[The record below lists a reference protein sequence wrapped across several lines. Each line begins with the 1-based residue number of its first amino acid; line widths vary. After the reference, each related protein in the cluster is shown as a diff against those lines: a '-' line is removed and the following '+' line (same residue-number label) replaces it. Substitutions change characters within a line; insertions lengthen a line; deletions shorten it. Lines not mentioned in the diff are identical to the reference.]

1 MTHRIFKSL
10 PLLCLTSIAACGGG
24 GSSTGNSSESTPT
37 FSKTPEME
45 IDDKIHPIV
54 VFGGNYSAGY
64 TGRISTNVPIAGQWL
79 EATTGEGALGG
90 VSLLQNGSTG
100 TIDMSSLAGL
110 MVFDTGAVT
119 LSNSQ
124 VTLVDKDGFNA
135 AGILSDGSI
144 SIANM
149 STNGTYDYAILIDQ
163 SYSIN
168 GVTYDATGILGLIS
182 DPAEM
187 PTSLKTRYSG
197 EAHAIIVQGSQ
208 GFDLTNGKSTLDVDF
223 GTKRVNVSMSDFT
236 ATDMFSQKVTT
247 APIDTITGT
256 DLVING
262 YGFSGGTYQT
272 LSNGRVTDVT
282 GQNTVTTGKGVFFG
296 QDETLNAPDEIG
308 GMVFI
313 KGKDGIVSGWYI
325 AD

>member
-1 MTHRIFKSL
+1 
-10 PLLCLTSIAACGGG
+10 
-24 GSSTGNSSESTPT
+24 
-37 FSKTPEME
+37 
-45 IDDKIHPIV
+45 
-54 VFGGNYSAGY
+54 
-64 TGRISTNVPIAGQWL
+64 
-79 EATTGEGALGG
+79 
-90 VSLLQNGSTG
+90 
-100 TIDMSSLAGL
+100 MSSLAGL

-149 STNGTYDYAILIDQ
+149 STNGTYDYAILIDH

-313 KGKDGIVSGWYI
+313 KGNDGIVSGWYI

>member
-1 MTHRIFKSL
+1 
-10 PLLCLTSIAACGGG
+10 
-24 GSSTGNSSESTPT
+24 
-37 FSKTPEME
+37 ME

-54 VFGGNYSAGY
+54 VFVGNYSAGY

-79 EATTGEGALGG
+79 EATPGEGALGG

-313 KGKDGIVSGWYI
+313 KGNDGIVSGWYI

>member
-1 MTHRIFKSL
+1 
-10 PLLCLTSIAACGGG
+10 
-24 GSSTGNSSESTPT
+24 
-37 FSKTPEME
+37 
-45 IDDKIHPIV
+45 
-54 VFGGNYSAGY
+54 
-64 TGRISTNVPIAGQWL
+64 
-79 EATTGEGALGG
+79 
-90 VSLLQNGSTG
+90 
-100 TIDMSSLAGL
+100 MSSLAGL

-208 GFDLTNGKSTLDVDF
+208 VPSREL
-223 GTKRVNVSMSDFT
+223 
-236 ATDMFSQKVTT
+236 
-247 APIDTITGT
+247 
-256 DLVING
+256 
-262 YGFSGGTYQT
+262 T
-272 LSNGRVTDVT
+272 LSSTVT
-282 GQNTVTTGKGVFFG
+282 GFLV
-296 QDETLNAPDEIG
+296 EP
-308 GMVFI
+308 I
-313 KGKDGIVSGWYI
+313 KPCQTD
-325 AD
+325 A

>member
-10 PLLCLTSIAACGGG
+10 PLLGLTSIAACGGG
-24 GSSTGNSSESTPT
+24 GSSTGGSFEPT
-37 FSKTPEME
+37 RTYSPTPEKVIE
-45 IDDKIHPIV
+45 EKVEPIV
-54 VFGGNYSAGY
+54 VFSGTPNAGSGG
-64 TGRISTNVPIAGQWL
+64 TPVTNVPFAGQL
-79 EATTGEGALGG
+79 VETSTGEGALGG
-90 VSLLQNGSTG
+90 ISLLRNGSSG
-100 TIDMSSLAGL
+100 KFDMPTLSGL

-124 VTLVDKDGFNA
+124 VTLVDKDGFSA

-144 SIANM
+144 SIATI

-182 DPAEM
+182 DPAQM

-197 EAHAIIVQGSQ
+197 EAQAFIVQGSQ

-313 KGKDGIVSGWYI
+313 KGNDGIVSGWYI